1 MSEPEITNLANLGFW
16 EDEYFSGVVLP
27 ARPDMTM
34 PFERCVARDL
44 ARYAPVE
51 SGARV
56 LEIGCA
62 PAKWLVFYA
71 EQFGAKVTGVENSA
85 KGAELSRAN
94 LVAAKVNG
102 TIHHAD
108 FFAFEP
114 EPFDLVLSL
123 GFIEHFDELDSVF
136 ARHLEFLAPRGRLAV
151 GVPNLRGLN
160 RILQQSCDP
169 AHLRLHNLEAMRPA
183 LYRRLAAEHGLE
195 IERLGYLGGFDPVVI
210 KLGRR
215 SPASAIVLLEAL
227 YRRLGIA
234 DRIDHRWLSSYLLT
248 VFRRR

>member
-1 MSEPEITNLANLGFW
+1 MSEPEITNLADVGFW
-16 EDEYFSGVVLP
+16 EDEYLSDVVLP

-44 ARYAPVE
+44 VRYAPVE
-51 SGARV
+51 TGASV

-71 EQFGAKVTGVENSA
+71 EQFGAKVSGVENSA

-94 LVAAKVNG
+94 LAAAGLSG

-108 FFAFEP
+108 FFTFEP
-114 EPFDLVLSL
+114 KPFDLVLSL
-123 GFIEHFDELDSVF
+123 GFIEHFDDLDRVF
-136 ARHLEFLAPRGRLAV
+136 ARHLQFLALRGRLVV

-160 RILQQSCDP
+160 RILQQSSDP

-195 IERLGYLGGFDPVVI
+195 VEHLGYLGGFDPVVI
-210 KLGRR
+210 KLSRR
-215 SPASAIVLLEAL
+215 SLVSPIVLLESL
-227 YRRLGIA
+227 YRRLGVA